1 MNREMLARQR
11 GGEALATTDLAL
23 SLLAGIGSL
32 DFQERLAHSLKQ
44 HVKVDAGL
52 ILLYRRGTAPKI
64 LFNDWCTDKGLSD
77 IRNYLQGSYRLD
89 PFYRLA
95 LDNGD
100 DGLYR
105 LNQIEPSLDRSQYY
119 RDYYRHSGLHD
130 EFNIFVS
137 LDADTK
143 VAISLA
149 RRRPHEIFSGEDAEF
164 LQLAAPLLSQVV
176 LKHYRDLRPEVIE
189 DQGSLLQSA
198 LTQAL
203 RSFGRSVLTAREC
216 EIAQLILR
224 GFSVKGAAARLG
236 ISPATVKLHRRN
248 LYAKLDIASQAALF
262 SLFIDAAVSAGNT
275 SEDPLIAYLGRR
287 RQLTGQLVP
296 NRRTG

>member
-1 MNREMLARQR
+1 MHGELFAQMA
-11 GGEALATTDLAL
+11 GGETSAITELAL
-23 SLLAGIGSL
+23 SLLAGVGSP
-32 DFQERLAHSLKQ
+32 DFQEQLARSLKR

-52 ILLYRRGTAPKI
+52 ILLYRRDAAPKI
-64 LFNDWCTDKGLSD
+64 LFNDWCNDRGLSD
-77 IRNYLQGSYRLD
+77 IRSYLQGSYLLD

-105 LNQIEPSLDRSQYY
+105 LNQIEPSLDRSRYY

-137 LDADTK
+137 LDVDTK

-149 RRRPHEIFSGEDAEF
+149 RRRSHEIFSGEDAEF
-164 LQLAAPLLSQVV
+164 LQMAAPLLSQAV
-176 LKHYRDLRPEVIE
+176 LKHYRDLRPEAIE

-198 LTQAL
+198 LAQAL
-203 RSFGRSVLTAREC
+203 RNFGRSMLTAREC
-216 EIAQLILR
+216 EVAQLILR

-248 LYAKLDIASQAALF
+248 LYAKLDISSQTALF
-262 SLFIDAAVSAGNT
+262 SLFIDAVASASNA
-275 SEDPLIAYLGRR
+275 SEDPLITYLGRR
-287 RQLTGQLVP
+287 GLLTGQFVSS
-296 NRRTG
+296 

>member
-1 MNREMLARQR
+1 MDGVIFAQR
-11 GGEALATTDLAL
+11 TDGGTPATTDLAL
-23 SLLAGIGSL
+23 SLLAGVGSL
-32 DFQERLAHSLKQ
+32 DFQDRLAQSLKR

-52 ILLYRRGTAPKI
+52 ILLYRRDTAPRI

-77 IRNYLQGSYRLD
+77 IRSYLQGSYRLD

-105 LNQIEPSLDRSQYY
+105 LNQIEPALGRSQYY

-137 LDADTK
+137 LDVDTK

-149 RRRPHEIFSGEDAEF
+149 RRRSHEIFSGEDAEF
-164 LQLAAPLLSQVV
+164 LQMAAPLLSQAV

-189 DQGSLLQSA
+189 DRGSLLQSA
-198 LTQAL
+198 LAQAL
-203 RSFGRSVLTAREC
+203 RNFGRSVLTTREC
-216 EIAQLILR
+216 EVAQLILR

-248 LYAKLDIASQAALF
+248 LYAKLDIASQTALF
-262 SLFIDAAVSAGNT
+262 SLFIDAAASAGNA
-275 SEDPLIAYLGRR
+275 SEDPLIVYLGRR
-287 RQLTGQLVP
+287 AQLTGQLEP
-296 NRRTG
+296 N

>member
-1 MNREMLARQR
+1 MDGVIFAQR
-11 GGEALATTDLAL
+11 TDGGTPATTDLAL
-23 SLLAGIGSL
+23 SLLAGVGSL
-32 DFQERLAHSLKQ
+32 DFQDRLAQSLKR

-52 ILLYRRGTAPKI
+52 ILLYRRDTAPRI

-77 IRNYLQGSYRLD
+77 IRSYLQGSYRLD

-105 LNQIEPSLDRSQYY
+105 LNQIEPALGRSQYY

-137 LDADTK
+137 LDVDTK

-149 RRRPHEIFSGEDAEF
+149 RRRSHEIFSGEDAEF
-164 LQLAAPLLSQVV
+164 LQMAAPLLSQAV

-189 DQGSLLQSA
+189 DRGSLLQSA
-198 LTQAL
+198 LAQAI
-203 RSFGRSVLTAREC
+203 RNFGQSVLTAREC
-216 EIAQLILR
+216 EVAQLILR

-248 LYAKLDIASQAALF
+248 LYAKLDIASQTALF
-262 SLFIDAAVSAGNT
+262 SLFIDAAASACN
-275 SEDPLIAYLGRR
+275 AA
-287 RQLTGQLVP
+287 
-296 NRRTG
+296 

>member
-1 MNREMLARQR
+1 MDGGIFAQR
-11 GGEALATTDLAL
+11 TDGGTPATTDLAL
-23 SLLAGIGSL
+23 SLLAGVGSL
-32 DFQERLAHSLKQ
+32 DFQDRLAQSLKR

-52 ILLYRRGTAPKI
+52 ILLYRRDTAPRI

-77 IRNYLQGSYRLD
+77 IRSYLQGSYRLD

-105 LNQIEPSLDRSQYY
+105 LNQIEPALGRSQYY
-119 RDYYRHSGLHD
+119 RDYYRNSGLHD

-137 LDADTK
+137 LDVDTK

-149 RRRPHEIFSGEDAEF
+149 RRRSHEIFSGDDAEF
-164 LQLAAPLLSQVV
+164 LQMAAPLLSQAV

-189 DQGSLLQSA
+189 DRGSLLQSA
-198 LTQAL
+198 LAQAL
-203 RSFGRSVLTAREC
+203 RNFGRSVLTAREC
-216 EIAQLILR
+216 EVAQLILR

-248 LYAKLDIASQAALF
+248 LYAKLDIASQTALF
-262 SLFIDAAVSAGNT
+262 SLFIDAAASAGNA
-275 SEDPLIAYLGRR
+275 SEDPLIVYLGRR
-287 RQLTGQLVP
+287 GQLTGQLEP
-296 NRRTG
+296 N

>member
-1 MNREMLARQR
+1 MDGVAAQSDRRAS
-11 GGEALATTDLAL
+11 ATADLAL
-23 SLLAGIGSL
+23 SLLAGVGAR
-32 DFQERLAHSLKQ
+32 DFQERLALSLKR

-52 ILLYRRGTAPKI
+52 ILLYRRDTAPKI

-119 RDYYRHSGLHD
+119 REYYRHSGLHD
-130 EFNIFVS
+130 EFNIFVT
-137 LDADTK
+137 LDTDTK

-149 RRRPHEIFSGEDAEF
+149 RRRSHEIFSGADAKF
-164 LQLAAPLLSQVV
+164 LQTAAPLLSQAV
-176 LKHYRDLRPEVIE
+176 LRHYRDLRPEAIE
-189 DQGSLLQSA
+189 DQGSLLQSTLAHA
-198 LTQAL
+198 LKN
-203 RSFGRSVLTAREC
+203 FGRSVLTAREC

-248 LYAKLDIASQAALF
+248 LYAKLDISSQTALF
-262 SLFIDAAVSAGNT
+262 SLFIDAVALASNA
-275 SEDPLIAYLGRR
+275 SEDPLITYLGRR
-287 RQLTGQLVP
+287 GPRTGQRVP
-296 NRRTG
+296 N

>member
-1 MNREMLARQR
+1 MDGETVARR
-11 GGEALATTDLAL
+11 TDGGASATTDLAL
-23 SLLAGIGSL
+23 SLLAGVGSL
-32 DFQERLAHSLKQ
+32 DFQERLAQSLKQ
-44 HVKVDAGL
+44 HVKIDAGL
-52 ILLYRRGTAPKI
+52 ILLYRRDTAPKI
-64 LFNDWCTDKGLSD
+64 LFNDWCTGKGLSD
-77 IRNYLQGSYRLD
+77 IRHYLQGCYRLD

-137 LDADTK
+137 LDADTR

-149 RRRPHEIFSGEDAEF
+149 RRRSHEIFSGEDAEF
-164 LQLAAPLLSQVV
+164 LQTAAPLLSQAV
-176 LKHYRDLRPEVIE
+176 LKHYRDLRPEALE
-189 DQGSLLQSA
+189 DQGSLLRSA
-198 LTQAL
+198 LAQAL
-203 RSFGRSVLTAREC
+203 RNFGHSVLTAREC
-216 EIAQLILR
+216 EVAQLILR

-248 LYAKLDIASQAALF
+248 LYAKLDISSQTALF
-262 SLFIDAAVSAGNT
+262 SLFIDAAASATST

-287 RQLTGQLVP
+287 GQLTGQFVP
-296 NRRTG
+296 N

>member
-1 MNREMLARQR
+1 MNGDDFAQR
-11 GGEALATTDLAL
+11 PAGGASATTNLAL
-23 SLLAGIGSL
+23 SLLAGVGSL
-32 DFQERLAHSLKQ
+32 DFQERLAQSLKQ

-52 ILLYRRGTAPKI
+52 ILLYRRDTAPKI
-64 LFNDWCTDKGLSD
+64 LFNDWCTDRGLSD
-77 IRNYLQGSYRLD
+77 IRAYLHGSYRLD

-105 LNQIEPSLDRSQYY
+105 LNQIAPSLDRSQYY

-137 LDADTK
+137 LDTDTK

-149 RRRPHEIFSGEDAEF
+149 RRRSHEIFSGEDAEF
-164 LQLAAPLLSQVV
+164 LQTVAPLLSQAV
-176 LKHYRDLRPEVIE
+176 LKHYRDLRPEVLE
-189 DQGSLLQSA
+189 DQGSLLQSVLA
-198 LTQAL
+198 QAL
-203 RSFGRSVLTAREC
+203 RNFGRSVLTPREC
-216 EIAQLILR
+216 EVAQLILR
-224 GFSVKGAAARLG
+224 GFSVKGAASRLG

-248 LYAKLDIASQAALF
+248 LYAKLDIASQTALF
-262 SLFIDAAVSAGNT
+262 SLFIDAAASAGNA

-287 RQLTGQLVP
+287 GQLTGQLAP
-296 NRRTG
+296 H